1 MIRVLIVDDHSAIRA
16 GLRLILEDVEDF
28 VVVGEAADGQSAISN
43 ARALRPDVILM
54 DVRMPRTDGVEATR
68 ILRADGFRVLVLT
81 TYDHDD
87 VVYGAI
93 RAGAAG
99 FLLKTAEST
108 ELVAAVRRVAGGDGA
123 LAPEVT
129 GRVLERLS
137 RSPDFDPTQVD
148 TASGPDLLE
157 EAGLTSREVEVLAH
171 IGQGRSNTAISRSL
185 KITVGTTKT
194 HVSHILAKLGI
205 ESRTQAALIARDS
218 GLTED
223 D

>member
-28 VVVGEAADGQSAISN
+28 VVIGEAADGQSAISN

-68 ILRADGFRVLVLT
+68 ILRTDGFRVLVLT

-137 RSPDFDPTQVD
+137 RSPDFDPAKVD
-148 TASGPDLLE
+148 TPSGPDLLE